1 MLRDI
6 EGHQFAEAVDGKLK
20 PRMQLT
26 GDLASLEKFTGFF
39 EGVKLSK
46 GTQVMCLWTKTGKLH
61 VVVLDAAAAASTDL
75 EKLVPQDK
83 LQSEGFARALFELF
97 LGQQSVVADARPVW
111 AAGAKELLESEIV
124 KRETRKAGSG

>member
-1 MLRDI
+1 M
-6 EGHQFAEAVDGKLK
+6 
-20 PRMQLT
+20 
-26 GDLASLEKFTGFF
+26 ASLEKFSGFF

-46 GTQVMCLWTKTGKLH
+46 GTQVMCLWTKTGELH
-61 VVVLDAAAAASTDL
+61 VVVLNAAAATTDL
-75 EKLVPQDK
+75 EKLTPQNK